1 MKGLPALSRNRASR
15 RHCVLLLRH
24 LKVRFASSE
33 GLISLILPAE
43 QNSHLN
49 LALNDTRCC
58 SESALD
64 SVDRQDEVAW
74 TYALM
79 PPSFTAASG
88 T

>member
-15 RHCVLLLRH
+15 RHCVLPLRH

-64 SVDRQDEVAW
+64 SVEDEVAW